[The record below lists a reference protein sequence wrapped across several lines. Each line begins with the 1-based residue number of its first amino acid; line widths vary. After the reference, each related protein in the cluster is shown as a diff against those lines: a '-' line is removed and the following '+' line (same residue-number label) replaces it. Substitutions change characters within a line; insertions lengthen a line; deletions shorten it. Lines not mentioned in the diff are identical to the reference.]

1 MVKAGQYRERA
12 EFQRLLDKYLPED
25 WILHDFAWSD
35 AGLWYDSSA
44 WKDGQTD
51 AYGNVYTEWSS
62 LATRWADMRETTGK
76 EAIEGGAM
84 FNTGMATM
92 RVRSDSTTQGVTTAD
107 RVVIRGVTWAIKGL
121 VQIDRKNTILEF
133 KLERGVAA

>member
-12 EFQRLLDKYLPED
+12 EFQRLSEG
-25 WILHDFAWSD
+25 SV
-35 AGLWYDSSA
+35 DS
-44 WKDGQTD
+44 
-51 AYGNVYTEWSS
+51 YGNVYTGWSS

-121 VQIDRKNTILEF
+121 VQIDRKNTVLEF

>member
-12 EFQRLLDKYLPED
+12 EFQRLSEG
-25 WILHDFAWSD
+25 SV
-35 AGLWYDSSA
+35 DS
-44 WKDGQTD
+44 
-51 AYGNVYTEWSS
+51 YGNVYTGWSS

-92 RVRSDSTTQGVTTAD
+92 RVRSYSTTQGITTAD

-121 VQIDRKNTILEF
+121 VQIDRKSWIISIHSLH
-133 KLERGVAA
+133 LWL

>member
-1 MVKAGQYRERA
+1 
-12 EFQRLLDKYLPED
+12 
-25 WILHDFAWSD
+25 
-35 AGLWYDSSA
+35 
-44 WKDGQTD
+44 
-51 AYGNVYTEWSS
+51 
-62 LATRWADMRETTGK
+62 
-76 EAIEGGAM
+76 M

-121 VQIDRKNTILEF
+121 VQIDHKNTVLEF